1 MVAHAR
7 ETERAPEA
15 WVRLV
20 GVSKRFGTVQA
31 LSGLTLSV
39 QSGEILVLLGP
50 SGCGKTTALRIVA
63 GIEHPDEGWVELA
76 GQVVAGPRW
85 VPPEARGV
93 GMVFQEP
100 SLFPHLTVLQN
111 VAFGLR
117 GMSRAEQLRRAH
129 EILDRVGAAE
139 LAGRFPHELS
149 GGEQQ
154 RVALA
159 RALAPRPSVV
169 LLDEPLSSLDPELRR
184 RMREEM
190 RRLLKG
196 EGSTAIVVTHDQEE
210 AFALADRIGV
220 LSRGRLWQVGPP
232 EEIYHAPACRFVA
245 DFVGEA
251 DFLPG
256 RVRDH
261 VARTELGDFPCNGLP
276 EGALVEVMLRPADL
290 AVERA
295 GQSGEGVTVLLENTA
310 GGLGESVEAI
320 AWVISRSRHVHRTTS
335 RRESRPPGASR
346 GGPRLP
352 PGHRRRRIFPGH
364 RTPRPRRILSRRN
377 RLGRGRYRCRRGAR
391 SGVRET
397 AGRAGGSGCGSAIPQ
412 GSRCDRRGSSPPAAP
427 SRGPCEVPLGRPRPE
442 SRRARRV
449 DGAGPNRRRRR
460 PGRTSRCVRCRPRS
474 GRGR

>member
-7 ETERAPEA
+7 ETERTPEA

-20 GVSKRFGTVQA
+20 GVSKHFGTVQA

-63 GIEHPDEGWVELA
+63 GLEHPDEGWVELA

-111 VAFGLR
+111 VVFGLR

-129 EILDRVGAAE
+129 EVLDRVGAAE

-184 RMREEM
+184 RMREEL
-190 RRLLKG
+190 RRLLKL

-290 AVERA
+290 AVEPDVDGPA
-295 GQSGEGVTVLLENTA
+295 VVVG
-310 GGLGESVEAI
+310 
-320 AWVISRSRHVHRTTS
+320 
-335 RRESRPPGASR
+335 RR
-346 GGPRLP
+346 
-352 PGHRRRRIFPGH
+352 F
-364 RTPRPRRILSRRN
+364 
-377 RLGRGRYRCRRGAR
+377 
-391 SGVRET
+391 
-397 AGRAGGSGCGSAIPQ
+397 
-412 GSRCDRRGSSPPAAP
+412 
-427 SRGPCEVPLGRPRPE
+427 RGPETLYEVRLASGR
-442 SRRARRV
+442 V
-449 DGAGPNRRRRR
+449 
-460 PGRTSRCVRCRPRS
+460 VRCRVAGEAALRPGARVRVRATTARVVVFPAEA
-474 GRGR
+474 GEAG

>member
-63 GIEHPDEGWVELA
+63 GLEHPDEGWVELA

-184 RMREEM
+184 RMREEL

-261 VARTELGDFPCNGLP
+261 VAVSYTHLTLP
-276 EGALVEVMLRPADL
+276 TNREV
-290 AVERA
+290 
-295 GQSGEGVTVLLENTA
+295 
-310 GGLGESVEAI
+310 
-320 AWVISRSRHVHRTTS
+320 
-335 RRESRPPGASR
+335 
-346 GGPRLP
+346 
-352 PGHRRRRIFPGH
+352 
-364 RTPRPRRILSRRN
+364 
-377 RLGRGRYRCRRGAR
+377 
-391 SGVRET
+391 
-397 AGRAGGSGCGSAIPQ
+397 
-412 GSRCDRRGSSPPAAP
+412 
-427 SRGPCEVPLGRPRPE
+427 
-442 SRRARRV
+442 
-449 DGAGPNRRRRR
+449 
-460 PGRTSRCVRCRPRS
+460 
-474 GRGR
+474 

>member
-7 ETERAPEA
+7 ETEGVPEA
-15 WVRLV
+15 RVRLV
-20 GVSKRFGTVQA
+20 GISKRFGTVQA

-39 QSGEILVLLGP
+39 QAGEILVLLGP

-63 GIEHPDEGWVELA
+63 GLEHPDEGWVELA

-117 GMSRAEQLRRAH
+117 GMSRAERLRRAH
-129 EILDRVGAAE
+129 EILDRVGAGE

-184 RMREEM
+184 RMREEL
-190 RRLLKG
+190 RRLLKV

-276 EGALVEVMLRPADL
+276 EGALVEVMVRPADL
-290 AVERA
+290 AVEPDA
-295 GQSGEGVTVLLENTA
+295 DGPAMVVG
-310 GGLGESVEAI
+310 
-320 AWVISRSRHVHRTTS
+320 
-335 RRESRPPGASR
+335 RR
-346 GGPRLP
+346 
-352 PGHRRRRIFPGH
+352 F
-364 RTPRPRRILSRRN
+364 
-377 RLGRGRYRCRRGAR
+377 
-391 SGVRET
+391 
-397 AGRAGGSGCGSAIPQ
+397 
-412 GSRCDRRGSSPPAAP
+412 
-427 SRGPCEVPLGRPRPE
+427 RGPETLYEVRLASGR
-442 SRRARRV
+442 V
-449 DGAGPNRRRRR
+449 
-460 PGRTSRCVRCRPRS
+460 VRCRVSGDAGLKLGTRVRVRATTPRVVVFPAEA
-474 GRGR
+474 GEPG